1 MGGMFSKPKMPDA
14 PPPAPKMTDKEISQ
28 AASDQD
34 QLAAQRKGRASTVLT
49 DLQSQ
54 RPKSKMRA
62 TDV

>member
-1 MGGMFSKPKMPDA
+1 MGGMFGSPPIPN
-14 PPPAPKMTDKEISQ
+14 PPPDAPKMTDKEISQ

-54 RPKSKMRA
+54 RPKRKMRA